1 MKIQMK
7 FIRNI
12 KNIQKYDMG
21 VVPGGAAQ
29 GVLCR
34 AMAVYPIPTKGGGG
48 RLCPTNNIG
57 TPGFSDLP
65 KALRL
70 FTIR

>member
-1 MKIQMK
+1 
-7 FIRNI
+7 
-12 KNIQKYDMG
+12 MG

-29 GVLCR
+29 GVPWQLTLSQ
-34 AMAVYPIPTKGGGG
+34 PKGGG